1 MQKQYYH
8 HPNNYEREGDD
19 HINISPF
26 SEFYIGRILEPSFL
40 RIVNYPLIGKFR
52 SVSNLWVWLKVKPLN
67 DSLRRIG
74 VRQVQRVLIEY
85 CDKDSYVPNFKVI
98 IAYATYLKIKDD
110 KTAVAEILKLP
121 KDTPILCYYQP
132 KGSPVRICSNYA
144 DIILPAVLEIVKAI
158 QENREPDFFFLLER
172 GLSTASHYLDP
183 FLKVRLGAKAASEY
197 VR

>member
-8 HPNNYEREGDD
+8 HPNNYEKEGDD

-40 RIVNYPLIGKFR
+40 RVVNYPLIGKFR

-85 CDKDSYVPNFKVI
+85 CNKDSYVPNFKVI

-183 FLKVRLGAKAASEY
+183 FLKVRLGAKAAAEY